1 NQYSRGIYGE
11 TPGRKKERQR
21 FLRQPHR
28 TRELT
33 HDCVEKMKILFPQLR
48 AEGCSFLPLK
58 IRDNCPG
65 HGCTEFWPF
74 AVFPFFTDAFNQ

>member
-1 NQYSRGIYGE
+1 
-11 TPGRKKERQR
+11 
-21 FLRQPHR
+21 
-28 TRELT
+28 
-33 HDCVEKMKILFPQLR
+33 MKILFPQLR